1 MHLKLLENDY
11 FSAEDKQITHLKN
24 LTHKAVS
31 NQYPGGGLGS
41 PWNWATNPANKG
53 SGTGQSTTRT
63 RTKSIGNA
71 NSVSTPDFNALQNK
85 LSQKAQQQ

>member
-31 NQYPGGGLGS
+31 HQYQGGLGS

-53 SGTGQSTTRT
+53 SGSGTGQNTTRP

-85 LSQKAQQQ
+85 LSQKA